1 MSKLILLK
9 KDADFAAFRKSK
21 SYNSELLRIR
31 VHFQANQN
39 VPRFGFIVPKKTINK
54 ATDRNLLRRRLK
66 TLLLKASPNLHPVDI
81 LLFPGKKL
89 IEKKPIE
96 LQEILGKLFTQA
108 RLWKS

>member
-1 MSKLILLK
+1 MPKLILLK

-39 VPRFGFIVPKKTINK
+39 VPRFGFIVPKKAVAK
-54 ATDRNLLRRRLK
+54 AADRNLLRRRIK
-66 TLLLKASPNLHPVDI
+66 ALLTKAAPNMHPVDI
-81 LLFPGKKL
+81 LIFPTKGLVK
-89 IEKKPIE
+89 KKPME